1 MVSSFSFLVRRPPRA
16 LVSCFSSI
24 QMKQAS
30 RKKPSVSSSSSVSRR
45 IQGWTTKTEWPF
57 RFLLRSSSYHH
68 SLWRYHNNNYYHH
81 PDMSSVVSAVV
92 GSRFRH
98 PSTSR
103 SCSTRTTT
111 RTPPSLLVRP
121 RIWIY
126 YATTGGTAQLFATQ
140 LADALQEQQQQQF
153 QNDKDDN
160 DHHPPIVVVKSLGD
174 YASLQQLVDEQ
185 QQPPQDPQQQA
196 PATVNLSFFLVSTAG
211 VGEPPEPVQAFYQ
224 TVLNSGNTST
234 NHNNQNTQILP
245 LHFAIFG
252 LGNQKAHPN
261 HYNVVG
267 KTLQARLEAWTGSS
281 NDKDETNN
289 DTTNKSGCFLPLAL
303 GDDRDCLDDDFDQW
317 QAQVIQYL
325 HSNYYHDCSDHHN
338 DSETQDSTMEPETAP
353 GTIPEPSASSSS
365 SPLSSSSSSV
375 SPLHQVCILY
385 ATTGGTAQL
394 FATQLAEAI
403 QQEQW
408 DGTSV
413 LPVRVQSLG
422 DYTSLSQLLVESNHN
437 DKNTLYLFL
446 VSTAGV
452 GEPPEPAQ
460 AFYQDLMT
468 LTTTNPEQGRSWLRD
483 HHHTTTTL
491 EFAIFGLGN
500 QTAHPNHY
508 NVVSKTLQER
518 FETLLGGTSC
528 LPLTLGDDGDCI
540 DDDFD
545 QWQELVLD
553 YLKTR
558 LQSPQPSPGLEG
570 TEPAPEEDMPE
581 SRLLPPNATAT
592 TRTTRTTTTATNET
606 LAPPRSSSP
615 EATTLFPQN
624 HTVPCPGARSGQ
636 RMVSSKYPMLQL
648 RLANHHQDHEKTTPP
663 LRYDLLQVIPDW
675 YQKGT
680 KRYRISN
687 RTMLNRNGVGNGLT
701 ELEIDLLPDDCG
713 IPAEEEE
720 EATTTTSDSVPC
732 VYEAGDHFVLYPRN
746 ADCVVEAYL
755 NYLQVEPHAVVV
767 DDTEEETNDETT
779 TVSTTTITKKKK
791 KPVYPHPYGLT
802 LYETLSFCVDLGATP
817 SPQFVRSMTASVPRT
832 ATVTAIDHYKEQVAV
847 PRRTTLDLALELGAR
862 LSLEDVLYNLPPL
875 QPRYYSIASSPL
887 NSNSSAGGT
896 KNKKKKPTL
905 LLTYRPIRYLTSRG
919 VLREGIC
926 TSYMNHL
933 RPAAGDDGGST
944 IAGAIRSNPSF
955 RLPRDPQT
963 SVVLIAGGCGVAPVR
978 AFLEERLLLHQQQGV
993 TFGKALV
1000 FVGFRDTDDVV
1011 YQDLMEECLSA
1022 QVITEAHISS
1032 TLGRTTPTSS
1042 PPGTKNEALPQ
1053 SEITWSCGN
1062 VTESFRTKEAQLW
1075 DHFQQGGH
1083 TYLCGGARSFGAA
1096 VEAKVVRLI
1105 QHQGTLSVEQA
1116 SAYLR
1121 QMIA

>member
-1 MVSSFSFLVRRPPRA
+1 MDPP
-16 LVSCFSSI
+16 
-24 QMKQAS
+24 QQ
-30 RKKPSVSSSSSVSRR
+30 
-45 IQGWTTKTEWPF
+45 
-57 RFLLRSSSYHH
+57 
-68 SLWRYHNNNYYHH
+68 
-81 PDMSSVVSAVV
+81 
-92 GSRFRH
+92 
-98 PSTSR
+98 
-103 SCSTRTTT
+103 
-111 RTPPSLLVRP
+111 RP
-121 RIWIY
+121 RQGRHDN
-126 YATTGGTAQLFATQ
+126 TTIT
-140 LADALQEQQQQQF
+140 
-153 QNDKDDN
+153 
-160 DHHPPIVVVKSLGD
+160 
-174 YASLQQLVDEQ
+174 
-185 QQPPQDPQQQA
+185 
-196 PATVNLSFFLVSTAG
+196 
-211 VGEPPEPVQAFYQ
+211 
-224 TVLNSGNTST
+224 
-234 NHNNQNTQILP
+234 
-245 LHFAIFG
+245 
-252 LGNQKAHPN
+252 
-261 HYNVVG
+261 
-267 KTLQARLEAWTGSS
+267 
-281 NDKDETNN
+281 
-289 DTTNKSGCFLPLAL
+289 SGCFLPLAL
-303 GDDRDCLDDDFDQW
+303 GDDGDCLDDDFDQW
-317 QAQVIQYL
+317 QARVIQYL
-325 HSNYYHDCSDHHN
+325 HSNYDHDCSDHDN
-338 DSETQDSTMEPETAP
+338 NNETQDSTMEPETAP

-375 SPLHQVCILY
+375 SPLYHVCILY

-460 AFYQDLMT
+460 AFYEDVKT

-483 HHHTTTTL
+483 HHTNTTTL

-500 QTAHPNHY
+500 QKAHPNHY
-508 NVVSKTLQER
+508 NVVSKTMQER
-518 FETLLGGTSC
+518 FERLLGGTSC

-558 LQSPQPSPGLEG
+558 LESPQPSPGLEG

-581 SRLLPPNATAT
+581 SGLLPPNATAT
-592 TRTTRTTTTATNET
+592 TRTTRTTTTKET

-615 EATTLFPQN
+615 DATTLLPPN
-624 HTVPCPGARSGQ
+624 NTVPCPGARSGQ

-648 RLANHHQDHEKTTPP
+648 RLANPKDNETAPP
-663 LRYDLLQVIPDW
+663 RYDLLSVIPDW

-680 KRYRISN
+680 KRFRISN
-687 RTMLNRNGVGNGLT
+687 RTLLNRNGVGNGLT
-701 ELEIDLLPDDCG
+701 ELEIDLLLDST
-713 IPAEEEE
+713 E
-720 EATTTTSDSVPC
+720 EAATTANSDSVPC
-732 VYEAGDHFVLYPRN
+732 LYEAGDHFVLYPRN

-755 NYLQVEPHAVVV
+755 NYLQVEPHAVFVA
-767 DDTEEETNDETT
+767 DTEEETNDETT
-779 TVSTTTITKKKK
+779 TVSTTTKKKK

-817 SPQFVRSMTASVPRT
+817 SPQFVRSMTASVPPTAR
-832 ATVTAIDHYKEQVAV
+832 ATVIDHYKEQVAV

-896 KNKKKKPTL
+896 NNKNKKKKKPTL

-978 AFLEERLLLHQQQGV
+978 DFLEERLLLHQQQGV

-1032 TLGRTTPTSS
+1032 TLGRTTPTS
-1042 PPGTKNEALPQ
+1042 PPGTKNEVLQP

-1075 DHFQQGGH
+1075 DHFQHGGH

-1096 VEAKVVRLI
+1096 VEAEVVRLI

-1121 QMIA
+1121 QMIAQGRFSEDLSD